1 VTLDQLY
8 MWHREQ
14 QERWS
19 NLAENNKANLP
30 TAYKA
35 SLKRTYETKADFH
48 SRAVELL
55 KSMRAAPI
63 KDGAQ

>member
-1 VTLDQLY
+1 MTLGQLY

-30 TAYKA
+30 TVYKA
-35 SLKRTYETKADFH
+35 SLKCTYETKADFH
-48 SRAVELL
+48 SRAVALL
-55 KSMRAAPI
+55 KSLRATS
-63 KDGAQ
+63 GACV